1 MNQPVGTYIYKA
13 SLIGSAHRFELTDAG
28 LAWHI
33 GGKSGVWPYA
43 GISQV
48 RLSYRPVSMQARRFH
63 ADIDH
68 VSGARIA
75 LLSTTWTTVTLMAPQ
90 DRDYR
95 AFITQL
101 HRRLKEA
108 GSTAELVGG
117 LRPALYHAAVVVP
130 AMVAVMIQNGG
141 GDAQGSQRGLE
152 YDTMSG
158 RYTDFVETEVFP
170 LVQKNY
176 GVTISKDPEARAAI
190 GGLLIRAL
198 STGEWAGALFLLGF
212 AALFWWQ
219 IGGFV
224 RRNRPQRYGFDA
236 LPEELLP

>member
-1 MNQPVGTYIYKA
+1 VNLPVDTYVYKA
-13 SLIGSAHRFELTDAG
+13 SLIGSAHRFELTDDGLSWHVAG
-28 LAWHI
+28 R
-33 GGKSGVWPYA
+33 SGVWPYGEFA
-43 GISQV
+43 AI
-48 RLSYRPVSMQARRFH
+48 RLSYRPVSMQPQRFR
-63 ADIDH
+63 ADIDRA
-68 VSGARIA
+68 GGGRIV

-101 HRRLKEA
+101 HRRLKAA

-117 LRPALYHAAVVVP
+117 LRPALYHAAVALL
-130 AMVAVMIQNGG
+130 AMVAV
-141 GDAQGSQRGLE
+141 
-152 YDTMSG
+152 
-158 RYTDFVETEVFP
+158 
-170 LVQKNY
+170 
-176 GVTISKDPEARAAI
+176 AI

-198 STGEWAGALFLLGF
+198 STGEWAGALFLIGF

-224 RRNRPQRYGFDA
+224 RRNRPQRYTFDA

>member
-1 MNQPVGTYIYKA
+1 VGLHGAVKVNLPVDTYIYKA
-13 SLIGSAHRFELTDAG
+13 SLIGSAHRFELTDDGLSWHVAG
-28 LAWHI
+28 R
-33 GGKSGVWPYA
+33 SGLWPYGDIA
-43 GISQV
+43 AV
-48 RLSYRPVSMQARRFH
+48 RLSYRPVSMQPRRFR
-63 ADIDH
+63 ADIDRA
-68 VSGARIA
+68 GGGRIV

-108 GSTAELVGG
+108 GSTAELAGG
-117 LRPALYHAAVVVP
+117 LRPVLHHAAV
-130 AMVAVMIQNGG
+130 AMLALVAV
-141 GDAQGSQRGLE
+141 
-152 YDTMSG
+152 
-158 RYTDFVETEVFP
+158 
-170 LVQKNY
+170 
-176 GVTISKDPEARAAI
+176 AI

-198 STGEWAGALFLLGF
+198 STGEWAGALFLIGF

-224 RRNRPQRYGFDA
+224 TRNRPQRYTFDA

>member
-1 MNQPVGTYIYKA
+1 MDTYIYKA
-13 SLIGSAHRFELTDAG
+13 SLIGSAHRFELTDDGLSWHVAG
-28 LAWHI
+28 R
-33 GGKSGVWPYA
+33 SGVWPYRDIA
-43 GISQV
+43 AI
-48 RLSYRPVSMQARRFH
+48 RLSYRPVSMQPRRFR
-63 ADIDH
+63 ADIDRA
-68 VSGARIA
+68 GGGRIV

-117 LRPALYHAAVVVP
+117 LRPALYHAAV
-130 AMVAVMIQNGG
+130 ALLALVAV
-141 GDAQGSQRGLE
+141 
-152 YDTMSG
+152 
-158 RYTDFVETEVFP
+158 
-170 LVQKNY
+170 
-176 GVTISKDPEARAAI
+176 AI

-224 RRNRPQRYGFDA
+224 RRNRPQRYEFDA
-236 LPEELLP
+236 LPEELLPSGRS

>member
-1 MNQPVGTYIYKA
+1 MGLHGTLKVNLSVDTYIYKA
-13 SLIGSAHRFELTDAG
+13 SLIGSAYCFELTEDR
-28 LAWHI
+28 LAWHV
-33 GGKSGVWPYA
+33 GGRSGLWPYTDIA
-43 GISQV
+43 AV
-48 RLSYRPVSMQARRFH
+48 RLSYRPISMQPRRFR
-63 ADIDH
+63 ADIVH

-75 LLSTTWTTVTLMAPQ
+75 VLSTTWTTVTLMAPQ

-117 LRPALYHAAVVVP
+117 LRPGLYHAGMALLAVV
-130 AMVAVMIQNGG
+130 A
-141 GDAQGSQRGLE
+141 
-152 YDTMSG
+152 
-158 RYTDFVETEVFP
+158 
-170 LVQKNY
+170 
-176 GVTISKDPEARAAI
+176 ISMT
-190 GGLLIRAL
+190 GLLIRAL
-198 STGEWAGALFLLGF
+198 TTGEWAGALFLVGF

-224 RRNRPQRYGFDA
+224 ARNRPRRYTFDA